1 MAWVAAILAAALAAT
16 AAWGLERHMR
26 LRRLPNSTPADPQT
40 GTMIAHEM
48 KNPLMAIKGLA
59 ATGRRHYDSM
69 SEEERREF
77 FELINEEA
85 DRLILIIEQTA
96 MAMRVEA
103 DDVDYDVRP
112 EPVADLI
119 GDVVERASMGK
130 HPMTVEVEPNLTV
143 RCDRMRTAEVLASLL
158 DNAAKFS
165 PESSP
170 ISVRAFRN
178 GHDAVVE
185 VEDLGPG
192 VASEDRERI
201 FERYSSTRP
210 RGYEEIPGAGLSLFI
225 SRAHANAQGGSIQAD
240 PGAGDGGTI
249 LRLRL
254 PVEVGSAG

>member
-1 MAWVAAILAAALAAT
+1 MAWVAAILAVVIAIAAMGWAVWTRRHSNTRGPTGGGAA
-16 AAWGLERHMR
+16 A
-26 LRRLPNSTPADPQT
+26 S
-40 GTMIAHEM
+40 MIAHEM

-69 SEEERREF
+69 SEDERREF

-96 MAMRVEA
+96 MAMRIEARDVE
-103 DDVDYDVRP
+103 YDVRP
-112 EPVADLI
+112 ETVADLI
-119 GDVVERASMGK
+119 EEVVERASLGK
-130 HPMTVEVEPNLTV
+130 HPIEIEIEPDLTV
-143 RCDRMRTAEVLASLL
+143 RCDRVRTAEVLASLL

-178 GHDAVVE
+178 DRDAVIE

-192 VASEDRERI
+192 VAPEDRERI
-201 FERYSSTRP
+201 FERYASTRP

-225 SRAHANAQGGSIQAD
+225 SRAHVNAQGGSVRAD
-240 PGAGDGGTI
+240 GAVGDGGTI

-254 PVEVGSAG
+254 PVEVRSAG